1 MFKYIKLFIF
11 YFRLHIKSMILYRG
25 DFLFALFSDVVWGMA
40 GLLMM
45 AGIFGNGSGIGSYT
59 YEEVA
64 FMYAYSLASLGI
76 YYLFFRNVSNIPETY
91 IYEGNL
97 DRLMIRPINMYFQ
110 IILEKFFVDKGG
122 DFIVGVVLIMIYG
135 QQINISWDM
144 KAIAWCIALLFC
156 SAVIYLEINSIYS
169 VISFWIEDRHGM
181 TNGLDSFRI
190 FVKYPIDMYHGIL
203 KWILTF
209 LLPYAFTAYY
219 LALVFLRGRKDYI
232 LLTIIV
238 CSVGALILPVLWA
251 KGLKRYSSIGN

>member
-1 MFKYIKLFIF
+1 MGYESYSMVHSASILLSSYLLGNKF
-11 YFRLHIKSMILYRG
+11 YQ
-25 DFLFALFSDVVWGMA
+25 SD
-40 GLLMM
+40 
-45 AGIFGNGSGIGSYT
+45 
-59 YEEVA
+59 
-64 FMYAYSLASLGI
+64 
-76 YYLFFRNVSNIPETY
+76 
-91 IYEGNL
+91 
-97 DRLMIRPINMYFQ
+97 
-110 IILEKFFVDKGG
+110 
-122 DFIVGVVLIMIYG
+122 
-135 QQINISWDM
+135 
-144 KAIAWCIALLFC
+144 
-156 SAVIYLEINSIYS
+156 S